1 MILSKIIVTSF
12 GLILIGFIYWFFF
25 GKKSSTAEVLD
36 GQGEIKVTVEGGY
49 KPEVIKLKKGIKTTL
64 ILKRTDTNP
73 CLEDFIIPDLKIK
86 RYLPMNKE
94 IKVSI
99 KVDRVGIWDFHC
111 GMNMYHGKLIVE

>member
-49 KPEVIKLKKGIKTTL
+49 KPEVIKLKNRHQSVSG
-64 ILKRTDTNP
+64 RFYNP
-73 CLEDFIIPDLKIK
+73 RSE
-86 RYLPMNKE
+86 N
-94 IKVSI
+94 
-99 KVDRVGIWDFHC
+99 
-111 GMNMYHGKLIVE
+111 